1 MPKAPKPIVIAKR
14 NDSDTFQF
22 TLNSVCGLPERVC
35 DEWRRKSFRD
45 LPDDLADYRNPR
57 DDKEAEAGAIALIV
71 YLRNKKDEEGTA
83 RRVHTEDIT
92 VGAWIE
98 KFTAL
103 ETSPRTGINASR
115 NRPYSLNT
123 IDLYHGYYKCHIKD
137 DPICKLKM
145 SEIEEEDVLEYV
157 TRLSIKKY
165 KGGDELAGSRTFS
178 GVLSLMRL
186 AFKQYKKKVKKWFN
200 PFEDLDSPMYNKK
213 SFDALTEDEMIK
225 LFYPGVLTSALEL
238 AVCATMF
245 LSGLRRG
252 EIYALRPEDLD
263 WNTPRIVVSH
273 AWQKLTRK
281 GRKISTTKGKKT
293 RIAPFDPILQQA
305 IKKLWQENGQHEF
318 VFCHK
323 DGKLIGISWW
333 LRHFSKW
340 LKRAGI
346 ELDGRRIV
354 PHSSRHSLASLL
366 EERGVSLRHIQEL
379 LGHSD
384 LKTTKIYL
392 HSTDK
397 TYRDIGTKITEAMTK
412 GLSEKED
419 DEHNIAIFK
428 VS

>member
-1 MPKAPKPIVIAKR
+1 MPRTPKPVVIAKR
-14 NDSDTFQF
+14 NDSDTYQF
-22 TLNSVCGLPERVC
+22 TLNPNCGLPDRVC
-35 DEWRRKSFRD
+35 DEWRRKSFQD
-45 LPDDLADYRNPR
+45 LPPELAEYRNPK
-57 DDKEAEAGAIALIV
+57 DEQEAEASAIALVV
-71 YLRNKKDEEGTA
+71 YLRNKKEEEGTA

-103 ETSPRTGINASR
+103 ETSPRTGFNASR

-123 IDLYHGYYKCHIKD
+123 IELYRGYYKCHIKD
-137 DPICKLKM
+137 DPICLLKM

-165 KGGDELAGSRTFS
+165 KGGDELAGSRTFT
-178 GVLSLMRL
+178 GVIALMRL
-186 AFKQYKKKVKKWFN
+186 AFDQYKKKVKKWFD
-200 PFEDLDSPMYNKK
+200 PFEGLDAPKYNKK
-213 SFDALTEDEMIK
+213 PFDALPEEEMLK
-225 LFYPGVLTSALEL
+225 LFKPGVLLDAMDL

-263 WNTPRIVVSH
+263 WNTPRIIVRH
-273 AWQKLTRK
+273 AWQRLTRTGK
-281 GRKISTTKGKKT
+281 KLSTTKGKKE
-293 RIAPFDPILQQA
+293 RIAPFDPVLQQA
-305 IKKLWQENGQHEF
+305 IKKLWEENGKHEF

-333 LRHFSKW
+333 RRHFLKW
-340 LKRAGI
+340 LNRAGI
-346 ELDGRRIV
+346 ELDGRKIV
-354 PHSSRHSLASLL
+354 PHSSRHSLATLL
-366 EERGVSLRHIQEL
+366 EDRGESLRHIQEL

-392 HSTDK
+392 HSTEK
-397 TYRDIGTKITEAMTK
+397 TIRAVGMKIRDAMEN
-412 GLSEKED
+412 GQSEQKD
-419 DEHNIAIFK
+419 DEHNIVTFK

>member
-1 MPKAPKPIVIAKR
+1 MPRTPKPFVIAKR
-14 NDSDTFQF
+14 NDSNTFQF
-22 TLNSVCGLPERVC
+22 TLNPNCGLQDRVC
-35 DEWRRKSFRD
+35 DEWRRKSFQD
-45 LPDDLADYRNPR
+45 LPSELIDYRTPK
-57 DDKEAEAGAIALIV
+57 DEKEAEAGVIALIV
-71 YLRNKKDEEGTA
+71 YLKNKLQEEGSA
-83 RRVHTEDIT
+83 RRVAVEDIT

-123 IDLYHGYYKCHIKD
+123 IDLYQGYYKCHIKD

-186 AFKQYKKKVKKWFN
+186 AFKQYKKKIKKWFN
-200 PFEDLDSPMYNKK
+200 PFEDLDSPVYNKK
-213 SFDALTEDEMIK
+213 SFDALPEDEMLK
-225 LFYPGVLTSALEL
+225 LFKPGVLTSTLEL

-263 WNTPRIVVSH
+263 WNTPRILVKH

-281 GRKISTTKGKKT
+281 GRKISTTKGKKE
-293 RIAPFDPILQQA
+293 RIAPFDPLLQQA
-305 IKKLWQENGQHEF
+305 IKKLWEENGQHEF

-333 LRHFSKW
+333 RRHFLKW
-340 LKRAGI
+340 LDRAGI

-366 EERGVSLRHIQEL
+366 EDRGESLRHIQEL

-392 HSTDK
+392 HSTEK
-397 TYRDIGTKITEAMTK
+397 TIRDVGLKIRDAMEN
-412 GLSEKED
+412 GQSEKD
-419 DEHNIAIFK
+419 DEHNIVTFK